1 MVKKRFLIIEDE
13 VPLLNAISLKMQ
25 KNGVEVATARSAD
38 EAKKILQ
45 KFNPDL
51 IWLDHY
57 LLGDEDGIEVLK
69 RIKNNDA
76 TASIPVFLV
85 SNTCTD
91 EKYQEY
97 HDLGVKKYY
106 LKSSCRLDEVVSDAM
121 SIA

>member
-1 MVKKRFLIIEDE
+1 MVKKKFLIIEDE
-13 VPLLNAISLKMQ
+13 MPLLNAISLKMQ
-25 KNGVEVATARSAD
+25 KSGAEVATARSAD
-38 EAKKILQ
+38 EAKKILHE
-45 KFNPDL
+45 FDPDL

-57 LLGDEDGIEVLK
+57 LLGDEDGIEILK
-69 RIKNNDA
+69 RIKKDTS